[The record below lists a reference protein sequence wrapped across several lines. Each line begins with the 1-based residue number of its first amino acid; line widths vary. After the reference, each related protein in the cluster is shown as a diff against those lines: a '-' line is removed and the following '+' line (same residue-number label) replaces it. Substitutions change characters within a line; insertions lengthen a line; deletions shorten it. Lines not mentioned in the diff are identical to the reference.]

1 MFTPTLSPTRV
12 IRSPQPR
19 LPRFSTT
26 VMLASLVLG
35 LISLLPE
42 TVISAPVVASGVFGD
57 LGAPLARVAA
67 LRLPALATQP
77 NDYQPLPRRSA
88 ELNALLEKSV
98 DVLTHGEAMD
108 SRNRLLALQADLH
121 NIQREISGKRL
132 EILAA
137 GSCVPS
143 YSSLSRALSSLRCE
157 IAPSSASLNE
167 TIRDLE
173 GTVRQRQ
180 LQILAERDRFTA
192 ELQTI
197 GLNVKAEQVDGL
209 LHLASA
215 SDLIGLKSAY
225 TNLQQLTEIVRDAVL
240 KSTPTPAMLRRYYG
254 LYTVLLEVAM
264 HMHEE
269 MYFKLENDYLPRL
282 DAIAGDTI
290 TTFRQ
295 AERLKVTATR
305 VEYGLQLDHNMRS
318 LTTTLRAA
326 QLYRAALV
334 EQAKAIDSGWRALR
348 ERHQVAV
355 NSWRSVNL
363 SSDLLVQMQGAGQ
376 ALEQLNGIVPP
387 TLQQIS
393 SPALQQEFNRL
404 TSALIIPN
412 S

>member
-1 MFTPTLSPTRV
+1 M
-12 IRSPQPR
+12 IEAQPKH
-19 LPRFSTT
+19 S
-26 VMLASLVLG
+26 
-35 LISLLPE
+35 
-42 TVISAPVVASGVFGD
+42 
-57 LGAPLARVAA
+57 
-67 LRLPALATQP
+67 
-77 NDYQPLPRRSA
+77 
-88 ELNALLEKSV
+88 
-98 DVLTHGEAMD
+98 
-108 SRNRLLALQADLH
+108 QADLR

-137 GSCVPS
+137 GSCIPS

-157 IAPSSASLNE
+157 MAPSPASLNE

-180 LQILAERDRFTA
+180 LQILAERDRFTT

-225 TNLQQLTEIVRDAVL
+225 TNLQQLTDIVRDAAL

-254 LYTVLLEVAM
+254 IYTVLLEVAM

-269 MYFKLENDYLPRL
+269 MYFKLENDYLPRI

-295 AERLKVTATR
+295 AERLKAGASLP
-305 VEYGLQLDHNMRS
+305 EYGLQLDHNMRS

-363 SSDLLVQMQGAGQ
+363 SSDLLGQMQGAGQ
-376 ALEQLNGIVPP
+376 ALEQLQGMVPP

-393 SPALQQEFNRL
+393 SPALQQEFDRL